1 MPALAAARTALC
13 TAAVAAL
20 IVTFGVLARPL
31 LHSGFPAG
39 HDAPAHVTYTYLFNR
54 AIAEGQFPVR
64 WVDGVRAG
72 YSQPLFNFYQPGFYY
87 LVAITHLAV
96 PSLALSLKITVG
108 VSWAL
113 GAVFMYLLFRPLG
126 RLPGIL
132 AASLFICSPYIL
144 LDVFVRSAYPELA
157 AVALAP
163 GLLWAIQRATDRPRP
178 GYLGALAGLT
188 ALALVCHLPTFL
200 IFSPLFATALAV
212 GLLNPGRR
220 RRALAAA
227 LACGIGAG
235 LSAFYVI
242 PALGELHL
250 TRISELTSNYF
261 DFHRH
266 FVAPNQWF
274 RYSWAYGASTEGTSD
289 QMSFQ
294 IGVAQLIAIAGALAG
309 LVWLLATRRSGA
321 TASAVIAW
329 LTVLALALFLMTAHS
344 VVLWETV
351 PALAYLQFPWRLLMV
366 VTVACGAIGAYALS
380 LVPSRGAQAAIV
392 LAAVVGQLALVHHY
406 ARPKAYIPQ
415 AQMDI
420 DRSGWKYTRSAYEAA
435 FVEPGYFPAGV
446 RTLPPPGIRE
456 WQVISGN
463 ASVTA
468 DLVTAVRVV
477 LTVDAETDAVVR
489 TASHA
494 FPGWSAT
501 VDGRAAVPRI
511 DSDLGFL
518 TVAVPRGRH
527 HVDVSFENT
536 PIRTLGNAISV
547 ASAVAF
553 VALVL
558 VSARW
563 RA

>member
-1 MPALAAARTALC
+1 MAGRRSSRPQNPREATIKRAMRGEHDARAPARRANTLLSMIVDRLRFVNCAAVETCPNSSVRSPGAARASVQCRDARARRRSNRALY
-13 TAAVAAL
+13 
-20 IVTFGVLARPL
+20 
-31 LHSGFPAG
+31 SGGGRVDCDVWGTGAS
-39 HDAPAHVTYTYLFNR
+39 APAQRIPRRARCASARHLHYLFNR

-64 WVDGVRAG
+64 WVDGVRAR

-108 VSWAL
+108 VAWAL

-163 GLLWAIQRATDRPRP
+163 GLLWAIRRATDRPRP

-200 IFSPLFATALAV
+200 VFSPLFATAFAV
-212 GLLNPGRR
+212 GLFNPGRR

-235 LSAFYVI
+235 MSAFYVI

-250 TRISELTSNYF
+250 TRISELTFNYF

-329 LTVLALALFLMTAHS
+329 LAALALALFLMTAHS

-468 DLVTAVRVV
+468 DLVTAVSRRP
-477 LTVDAETDAVVR
+477 DR
-489 TASHA
+489 
-494 FPGWSAT
+494 
-501 VDGRAAVPRI
+501 
-511 DSDLGFL
+511 
-518 TVAVPRGRH
+518 
-527 HVDVSFENT
+527 
-536 PIRTLGNAISV
+536 
-547 ASAVAF
+547 
-553 VALVL
+553 
-558 VSARW
+558 
-563 RA
+563 